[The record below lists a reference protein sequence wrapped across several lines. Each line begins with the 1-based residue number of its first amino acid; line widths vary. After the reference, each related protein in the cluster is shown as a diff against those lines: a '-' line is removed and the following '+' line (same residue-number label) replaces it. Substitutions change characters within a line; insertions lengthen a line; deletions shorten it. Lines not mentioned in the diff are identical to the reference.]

1 MIKFFYVPP
10 FAGSNFLAKH
20 LLWDNNPPIGVGNPP
35 NKSLQNYNANDNE
48 YRIERDK
55 LEQVSNYS
63 REMCLMYLL
72 GKKDILEEKTKSIA
86 DEDNVKS
93 IFEGFYQLP
102 FWDFPMFIHKCMR
115 LNDPWITNFFKQCM
129 KLFIKT
135 YKKENAKCYR
145 ITHYH
150 FSRYIPDF
158 EFGDYCSHLNVTL
171 DDKAKDLCAKLSRF
185 KHIKSD
191 SFHPSALQCDATINN
206 VPNTVDYSKLFFDL
220 DEEELYKLF
229 DFFDKTLYFE
239 NNKDLII
246 EDFRNYTKKNFELVE

>member
-20 LLWDNNPPIGVGNPP
+20 LLWDNTPPIGIGN

-55 LEQVSNYS
+55 LEKVSNHQH
-63 REMCLMYLL
+63 EMCFMFLV
-72 GKKDILEEKTKSIA
+72 GKKDIFEEKTKSIA

-93 IFEGFYQLP
+93 ILEGFYQLP
-102 FWDFPMFIHKCMR
+102 FWDFPMFIHQCMR
-115 LNDPWITNFFKQCM
+115 LNDPWLTNFFKQCM
-129 KLFIKT
+129 ILFIRT

-145 ITHYH
+145 I
-150 FSRYIPDF
+150 PDF
-158 EFGDYCSHLNVTL
+158 EYGDYCSHLNMIL

-191 SFHPSALQCDATINN
+191 SFHPGALQCDDTINS

-229 DFFDKTLYFE
+229 DFFDKALYFE